1 MKNKLVILGF
11 LSSMYLTSCTVY
23 QPNLAD
29 IPLINQKHELRV
41 DAGGSLV
48 PPKVNAT
55 ISYGLTDKIAV
66 QTFGNTDVDQGYFIQ
81 GALGYYKDLG
91 ENKVMEIYGGYGSG
105 YGDAYNDANPG
116 DLIGHYQTYFTQ
128 FNLGKVNGSFAHVDY
143 GFGVKAGLLHSTL
156 ADKNYYRLDYPDN
169 GSILDYKDNS
179 LLIEPTG
186 FIRFGGERL
195 KVNFKL
201 GGCWMYK
208 FTNTNR
214 HLPYSPANLGI
225 GLNYMF

>member
-1 MKNKLVILGF
+1 MKNKLVILIF
-11 LSSMYLTSCTVY
+11 LTSIYLISCTVY

-29 IPLINQKHELRV
+29 IPLISSKHEIRV

-66 QTFGNTDVDQGYFIQ
+66 QTFGNTDGYKGYFIQ
-81 GALGYYKDLG
+81 GALGYYKNLG
-91 ENKVMEIYGGYGSG
+91 ENKIMEIYGGYGSG
-105 YGDAYNDANPG
+105 HGDAYVDANPG
-116 DLIGHYQTYFTQ
+116 NLIGHYQTYFTQ

-143 GFGVKAGLLHSTL
+143 GIGVKAGLLHSNL
-156 ADKNYYRLDYPDN
+156 ADKNYYGTTNPAN
-169 GSILDYKDNS
+169 GSNMNYKDNS

-208 FTNTNR
+208 FTNTIR

-225 GLNYMF
+225 GLNYKF